1 MPSESC
7 PFETRFK
14 SILTKAPI
22 SRLAG
27 LGARSFTVCPVG
39 ARASGGATG
48 LRTVRRPRPEA
59 TDLLSDQFDSLG
71 DRQSS
76 DPAVHFGTFLRDLL
90 SAVPNA
96 VLNRGALAVRE
107 NQAETCPRYP
117 TRNAFVQE
125 TQWLLWSLRG
135 AGGCP
140 PSGSD

>member
-1 MPSESC
+1 MGSGDGGEC
-7 PFETRFK
+7 R
-14 SILTKAPI
+14 
-22 SRLAG
+22 
-27 LGARSFTVCPVG
+27 VG
-39 ARASGGATG
+39 APG
-48 LRTVRRPRPEA
+48 
-59 TDLLSDQFDSLG
+59 G

-76 DPAVHFGTFLRDLL
+76 DPAVNFGTFLRDLL